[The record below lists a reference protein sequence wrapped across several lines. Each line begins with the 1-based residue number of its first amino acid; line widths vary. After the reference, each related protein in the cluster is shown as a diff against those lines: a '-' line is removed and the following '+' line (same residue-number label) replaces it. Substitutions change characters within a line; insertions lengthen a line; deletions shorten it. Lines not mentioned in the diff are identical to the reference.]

1 MNAKV
6 KAVLL
11 IAIACAA
18 GAAGA
23 DEPGPYFQGLISFRD
38 GPDPAGRT
46 PVFWATSRTLHHVVH
61 PGIAMAKFG
70 PNWTNQIT
78 WCGNSAGQPNPGAC
92 SEIYY
97 KFGRGRQIDENTVS
111 LIPVR

>member
-1 MNAKV
+1 MNARV

-23 DEPGPYFQGLISFRD
+23 DEPNPNFQGLISFRD
-38 GPDPAGRT
+38 GPDPTGRT
-46 PVFWATSRTLHHVVH
+46 PVFWATNRTLHHVAH
-61 PGIAMAKFG
+61 PRAAIAKFG
-70 PNWTNQIT
+70 ADWVRQIT
-78 WCGNSAGQPNPGAC
+78 WCGNSASQPNPGAC

-97 KFGRGRQIDENTVS
+97 KFARGRQIDENTIS